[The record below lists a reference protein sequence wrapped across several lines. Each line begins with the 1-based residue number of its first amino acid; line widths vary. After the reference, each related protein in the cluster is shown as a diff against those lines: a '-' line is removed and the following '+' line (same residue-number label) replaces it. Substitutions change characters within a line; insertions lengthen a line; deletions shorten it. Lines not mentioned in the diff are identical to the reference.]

1 MKELNG
7 TVAVVT
13 GVASGIGKALAD
25 ALATQGCK
33 LAIADNNEDGLR
45 ETEGQVAEIGADVMA
60 MSLDVAKRDEVYAF
74 ADRVI
79 ETFGAAHLII
89 NNAGV
94 AIGRSVEN
102 MTYEDYEW
110 IMGINFW
117 GMVYGT
123 KAFLPHL
130 MKQNE
135 GHIVN
140 ISSVFG
146 FIGVPSQSGYNASKF
161 AIRGFT
167 EALRSEVALAGSDVA
182 ISCVHPGGIKTNIA
196 RSAKFYPE
204 DGIDVSF
211 EDLVANFEKVARTTS
226 EKAADVIIKGVKK
239 GKKRILIGWD
249 ARVIDW
255 LQRLFPVG
263 YGRLFGL
270 LTGGMGGGRQE

>member
-1 MKELNG
+1 MDKLSG
-7 TVAVVT
+7 KVAVVT
-13 GVASGIGKALAD
+13 GVASGIGKALAN
-25 ALATQGCK
+25 ALAAQGCR
-33 LAIADNNEDGLR
+33 LAISDINEEGLR
-45 ETEGQVAEIGADVMA
+45 ETELQVTERGVDVLSMPV
-60 MSLDVAKRDEVYAF
+60 DVAKRDQVYAF

-79 ETFGAAHLII
+79 EHYGAAHLII

-102 MTYEDYEW
+102 MTYDDYEW

-146 FIGVPSQSGYNASKF
+146 FIGVPSQSGYNSSKF

-167 EALRSEVALAGSDVA
+167 EALRSEVELAGSDVG

-204 DGIDVSF
+204 DEVGVSQD
-211 EDLVANFEKVARTTS
+211 ELADNFEKVARTTS

-249 ARVIDW
+249 ARLIDW
-255 LQRLFPVG
+255 MQRIFPVG
-263 YGRLFGL
+263 YGKVFNLIVGR
-270 LTGGMGGGRQE
+270 MGSNRH